1 VAALRGH
8 PTSAKVQETAC
19 LALYFLIKGNDENKR
34 LAKSA
39 GARVLAE
46 AVLTAHHATEKVVN
60 EAQDLLQQLQL

>member
-1 VAALRGH
+1 VRRCRRRRAPAF
-8 PTSAKVQETAC
+8 
-19 LALYFLIKGNDENKR
+19 YFLIKDNDENKH

-46 AVLTAHHATEKVVN
+46 AVLTAPHATEKVVH